1 MSTDTK
7 QSVTLRHYLQILGR
21 RKWIIVQA
29 VVIIPLVVVG
39 VSLTQPKRYAAT
51 ARVMTASQAT
61 VVSAA
66 TGSNLAWQNVDE
78 RELQTLST
86 FVSTPEIASAAVER
100 LGWQVSADDAL
111 ATVEATADPNAA
123 VIDITATDADPERA
137 AALANAF
144 AAEFVAWRQRTQRG
158 SIDEAIKLV
167 DEQIKTMPKQTLTFS
182 ALLDRRSQLEVI
194 KALVTGDVVV
204 GEAAQVPTSPA
215 SPKPL
220 RNGVLAFAAALVVG
234 VGLAFLRESLDVAIH
249 SIDEIAG
256 AVEVPLL
263 GTIPQFKGD
272 ERGDG
277 HMITLEDPRS
287 PAAESYRFL
296 RTNLE
301 FVDFGR
307 VVKTILVTSPQ
318 PGQGKS
324 TTIANLAIT
333 LLRAGKKV
341 AVVEGDLRRPSLHRF
356 FKVRNSLG
364 ITTVVAGATT
374 LDEAMHTLTF
384 TEALPQG
391 AERAPIDVADLPG
404 SSVGGE
410 LRLRVLTSG
419 QIPSN
424 PDEVVTSEQFSSV
437 LADLNEAR
445 PKGAKRAQKDGAD
458 LSGSGVNGKLQLS
471 VLTSGPIPPNP
482 GEIVTSEQ
490 FSAVLT
496 DLRERHDYVLV
507 DAPPMFVVG
516 DAAALAGKV
525 DGIIVVLRFD
535 QTSTQTLSG
544 VTEFVKRVPARTL
557 GVVVTGAP
565 PRARGRSYRYDA
577 YYE

>member
-1 MSTDTK
+1 VSTDA
-7 QSVTLRHYLQILGR
+7 QQAVTLRHYLQILWR

-29 VVIIPLVVVG
+29 VVIIPLLVVG

-51 ARVMTASQAT
+51 ARIMTASQAT

-66 TGSNLAWQNVDE
+66 TGSNLTWQNVDE
-78 RELQTLST
+78 RELQTLAT
-86 FVSTPEIASAAVER
+86 FVATPEIASAAVKQ
-100 LGWQVSADDAL
+100 LGWPMAPGDAL
-111 ATVEATADPNAA
+111 GSITATADPNASVIA
-123 VIDITATDADPERA
+123 VTATNADPEKA

-144 AAEFVAWRQRTQRG
+144 ATEFVAWRQQTQRG

-167 DEQIKTMPKQTLTFS
+167 DDQIQTTPKKTLSFS
-182 ALLDRRSQLEVI
+182 ALVDRRSQLEVI

-204 GEAAQVPTSPA
+204 GESAQVPGAPA

-220 RNGVLAFAAALVVG
+220 RNGALAFAGALIVG
-234 VGLAFLRESLDVAIH
+234 IGLAFLRESLDVSIH
-249 SIDEIAG
+249 TVDEISA
-256 AVEVPLL
+256 AIDMPLL
-263 GTIPQFKGD
+263 GTIPQFKDG
-272 ERGDG
+272 ERGAG

-307 VVKTILVTSPQ
+307 DAKTILVTSPQ
-318 PGQGKS
+318 PAQGKS
-324 TTIANLAIT
+324 TTIANLAVT

-364 ITTVVAGATT
+364 ITTVVSSATT
-374 LDEAMHTLTF
+374 LEEAMHTLTY
-384 TEALPQG
+384 TEAQPKGSERVPQG
-391 AERAPIDVADLPG
+391 SAGLPASG
-404 SSVGGE
+404 AIGE
-410 LRLRVLTSG
+410 LRLR
-419 QIPSN
+419 
-424 PDEVVTSEQFSSV
+424 
-437 LADLNEAR
+437 
-445 PKGAKRAQKDGAD
+445 
-458 LSGSGVNGKLQLS
+458 

-482 GEIVTSEQ
+482 GEIVTSDQ
-490 FSAVLT
+490 FSAVLAE
-496 DLRERHDYVLV
+496 LREGHDYVLV

-525 DGIIVVLRFD
+525 DGVIIVLRFA
-535 QTSTQTLSG
+535 QTSTHTLTG
-544 VTEFVKRVPARTL
+544 VTEFAKRVPARTL